1 MADKY
6 LNSNQISVYPS
17 GYRSASVDL
26 EASRTT
32 EGSVRKALLAPLTQ
46 KSFAKFEE
54 DNSMTLVLGGYV
66 FNISQEGI
74 SVLET
79 TFSSAYYI
87 YAYIDVQPIA
97 TMVDDIESS
106 LKMLVNV
113 ETQTSVLDESNL
125 FKGIKF
131 TDTLPNTTT
140 YPNQLKIL
148 VKTNTSWVIPAQSQF
163 VISTDHIY
171 SAGYNY
177 PISDSF
183 EVHSFFKVGNSVA
196 TALMIDVGN
205 GDDSPNEI
213 YMDGH
218 IQLGD
223 DTGFYWGADDYS
235 ITRDIIHLKGG
246 LIYSN
251 SPLTL
256 SSNSNKVEIGSSAD
270 FYINKI
276 KGSNLSLG
284 IDSSG
289 KVYSEDQ
296 SSTYTRTSDNVNVVK
311 VISGITQNSMGKITS
326 YSETNLPLASTT
338 VAGLVSTDAQTFE
351 GVKTFNKKIVGNIDT
366 SDAFSSNATITL
378 SGDVSGTASSTKGW
392 SITTTIG
399 ENKVVT
405 SKIADRAITSAK
417 IAKQTILTENIHD
430 DAVTT
435 SQISND
441 SVTTAKIKDANV
453 TTAKIANGNVTN
465 AKLAN
470 SSITLGSTKCT
481 LGNTYTTINGLS
493 KIYSSEFYANSDR
506 RLKENFREVE
516 FNKSIL
522 DLPIY
527 KFDFI
532 NGAKDQIGC
541 VAQELQEICPELVAK
556 GEDGFLS
563 IQESKL
569 VYLLIDEV
577 KKLKKEVD
585 ELKRGE

>member
-74 SVLET
+74 SALET
-79 TFSSAYYI
+79 TFSSAINI

-140 YPNQLKIL
+140 YPNQLNILKKIGTIWSIPLSSKL
-148 VKTNTSWVIPAQSQF
+148 VIDANKIFNIGNTA
-163 VISTDHIY
+163 
-171 SAGYNY
+171 
-177 PISDSF
+177 PISQDFYTDNLQVGGLESNPT
-183 EVHSFFKVGNSVA
+183 FKA
-196 TALMIDVGN
+196 
-205 GDDSPNEI
+205 DDSNTI
-213 YMDGH
+213 SMNGH

-223 DTGFYWGADDYS
+223 DTGFYWGGDAFW
-235 ITRDIIHLKGG
+235 ITRDSIYLEEG
-246 LIYSN
+246 LIYSDL
-251 SPLTL
+251 PLIL
-256 SSNSNKVEIGSSAD
+256 SSKSNKVEIGSNDD
-270 FYINKI
+270 FYIDKI

-284 IDSSG
+284 IDSFG

-296 SSTYTRTSDNVNVVK
+296 SSKYTRTSCSGNNIK

-326 YSETNLPLASTT
+326 YIETNLPLASASG
-338 VAGLVSTDAQTFE
+338 AGLVSVGAQTFE
-351 GVKTFNKKIVGNIDT
+351 GVKTFNQKIVGNIDT
-366 SDAFSSNATITL
+366 ADAFSSDATITL

-399 ENKVVT
+399 DSKVVT
-405 SKIADRAITSAK
+405 SM
-417 IAKQTILTENIHD
+417 
-430 DAVTT
+430 
-435 SQISND
+435 
-441 SVTTAKIKDANV
+441 IKEANV
-453 TTAKIANGNVTN
+453 TTAKIADGNVTN
-465 AKLAN
+465 VKLAN
-470 SSITLGSTKCT
+470 SSTTIGNTQCTLGSTT
-481 LGNTYTTINGLS
+481 LSLSGLTS
-493 KIYSSEFYANSDR
+493 VYSADFYATSDR
-506 RLKENFREVE
+506 RLKENFREVK

-541 VAQELQEICPELVAK
+541 VAQELQEICPELVTK